1 MEHYKNHYTEDEN
14 FALWQLHKIRHS
26 FAEKYHT
33 SEQINAMGRQVIVR
47 YKLNNLKLINPEKEA
62 A

>member
-1 MEHYKNHYTEDEN
+1 
-14 FALWQLHKIRHS
+14 LWQLHKIRHS

>member
-1 MEHYKNHYTEDEN
+1 MYPNRN
-14 FALWQLHKIRHS
+14 GLW
-26 FAEKYHT
+26 AD

-47 YKLNNLKLINPEKEA
+47 YKLNNLKLIQMNNPEKEA